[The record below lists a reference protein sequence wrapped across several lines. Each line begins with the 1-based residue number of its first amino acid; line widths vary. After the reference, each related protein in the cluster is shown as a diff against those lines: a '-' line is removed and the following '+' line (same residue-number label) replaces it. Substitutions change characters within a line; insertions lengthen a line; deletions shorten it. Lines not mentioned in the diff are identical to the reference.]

1 MKYFSVTLCQNI
13 VRQNSFKEILMVVL
27 DIILILDILIMLPIY
42 GRIMRKYLSKS
53 MQDNLKELKNCNHK
67 LILCPPQNRRKHNQH
82 FIVLFFI
89 TNLHFVKSD

>member
-27 DIILILDILIMLPIY
+27 DIILILDILIILPIY

-53 MQDNLKELKNCNHK
+53 M
-67 LILCPPQNRRKHNQH
+67 
-82 FIVLFFI
+82 
-89 TNLHFVKSD
+89 